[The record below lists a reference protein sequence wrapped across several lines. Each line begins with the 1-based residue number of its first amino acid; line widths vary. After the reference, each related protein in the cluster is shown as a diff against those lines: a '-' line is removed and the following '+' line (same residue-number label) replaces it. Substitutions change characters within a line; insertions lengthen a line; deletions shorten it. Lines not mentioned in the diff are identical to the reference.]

1 MRRFLLFLSL
11 AMILVLSLGSV
22 AQATNG
28 YFSHGYGI
36 KAKGMGGA
44 TTALSQDAMI
54 AATNPAGMAF
64 IGDRFDA
71 GIEWFS
77 PQRDAARN
85 GAAAIDGSTDSGSTN
100 FFIPELGLNK
110 MINPNFSIGLTI
122 YGNGGM
128 NTDYPTGQITSAAGV
143 GTCNSFLNMGGQPTA
158 SSNNLL
164 CGTSTLGVDLMQ
176 VIFAP
181 TVAYKVHPNHSI
193 GISPLIGYQRFKAE
207 GLQGFAAYSEDKN
220 NLTNRGYDDASGL
233 GVRIGWM
240 SRISDAVTLGA
251 AYSSKIYMTPFE
263 KYKGLFANQG
273 DFDIPENYNIGIA
286 VKVLQPLLFA
296 IDYQR
301 INYTSV
307 ASVSNPSTNG
317 GATIANTLGGDSDRG
332 FGWSNVDVWKFGLQY
347 QATDKLALR
356 AGYNHTDN
364 PIQPRDVTFNIISPG
379 VITDHYTAGMTYQVG
394 KSSELTIAY
403 MQAVS
408 NSVTG
413 SSLFNN
419 FGVTAGEEKIKMY
432 QNALSFAYG
441 VKF

>member
-1 MRRFLLFLSL
+1 
-11 AMILVLSLGSV
+11 
-22 AQATNG
+22 
-28 YFSHGYGI
+28 
-36 KAKGMGGA
+36 
-44 TTALSQDAMI
+44 
-54 AATNPAGMAF
+54 
-64 IGDRFDA
+64 
-71 GIEWFS
+71 
-77 PQRDAARN
+77 
-85 GAAAIDGSTDSGSTN
+85 
-100 FFIPELGLNK
+100 
-110 MINPNFSIGLTI
+110 
-122 YGNGGM
+122 
-128 NTDYPTGQITSAAGV
+128 
-143 GTCNSFLNMGGQPTA
+143 MGGQPTA

-164 CGTSTLGVDLMQ
+164 CGTSRLGVDLMQ

-181 TVAYKVHPNHSI
+181 TVAYKVHPNHSF

-240 SRISDAVTLGA
+240 GKISDAVTLGA

-273 DFDIPENYNIGIA
+273 DFDIPENYNVGIA
-286 VKVLQPLLFA
+286 IKILQPLLFA
-296 IDYQR
+296 MDYQR

-317 GATIANTLGGDSDRG
+317 GATIANTLGGDGDRG
-332 FGWSNVDVWKFGLQY
+332 FGWSDVNVWKFGLQY

-364 PIQPRDVTFNIISPG
+364 PISARDVTFNIISPG
-379 VITDHYTAGMTYQVG
+379 VVTDHYTAGLTYKIG

-403 MQAVS
+403 MHAAS

-413 SSLFNN
+413 SSLFND
-419 FGVTAGEEKIKMY
+419 FGVAAGNERISMS
-432 QNALSFAYG
+432 QNSFGHCIWNEVLALSILYYG
-441 VKF
+441 SGIATPIMINLSVAICGVSNRRLPIWKL

>member
-1 MRRFLLFLSL
+1 MKKILCFCLV
-11 AMILVLSLGSV
+11 LVLSLCMGSL
-22 AQATNG
+22 AQATDG

-44 TTALSQDAMI
+44 QTAVAQDAMI

-64 IGDRFDA
+64 VGDRFDV
-71 GIEWFS
+71 GIDWFS
-77 PQRDAARN
+77 PQRNATRS
-85 GAAAIDGSTDSGSTN
+85 GAAAIDGSADSGSTN

-110 MINPNFSIGLTI
+110 MITPNLAVGLTI

-128 NTDYPTGQITSAAGV
+128 NTNYPTGQITSAAGV
-143 GTCNSFLNMGGQPTA
+143 ATCNNFLNMGGQPTA

-164 CGTSTLGVDLMQ
+164 CGTSRLGVDLMQ

-181 TVAYKVHPNHSI
+181 TVAYKVTPNHSF

-240 SRISDAVTLGA
+240 GKISDAVTLGA

-273 DFDIPENYNIGIA
+273 DFDIPENYNVGIA
-286 VKVLQPLLFA
+286 IKILQPLLFA
-296 IDYQR
+296 MDYQR

-317 GATIANTLGGDSDRG
+317 GATIANTLGGDGDRG
-332 FGWSNVDVWKFGLQY
+332 FGWSDVNVWKFGLQY

-364 PIQPRDVTFNIISPG
+364 PISARDVTFNIISPG
-379 VITDHYTAGMTYQVG
+379 VVTDHYTAGLTYKIG

-403 MQAVS
+403 MHAAS

-413 SSLFNN
+413 SSLFND
-419 FGVTAGEEKIKMY
+419 FGVAAGNERISMS
-432 QNALSFAYG
+432 QNSLGIAFG
-441 VKF
+441 MKF